1 MITILFIQLLV
12 VSSLVIASRR
22 CLEDGLPVFCFFLV
36 LMPLEAKLVI
46 PGLFDINT
54 MRVCLL
60 TLLILYLCR
69 REQYNDRPIPLKG
82 LMYLHIGWAL
92 LSTIYSISTF
102 TSIKQLIAQVLEFY
116 LLYYLLLRIIINV
129 QTVYKILYAMVLAV
143 GICCIFGLSEVYASW
158 SVLRIFPSNL
168 WITYNGGLD
177 PLYVELGRGL
187 RIRSTFPHPILFGV
201 ALAISIPIAL
211 YLLSFWD
218 GGWQRIAL
226 WTTIP
231 LMLWAVYKTS
241 SRGPWIVVAVSCIVL
256 FFLIQNEIRRYLT
269 WIAVFVII
277 VVVSRPGIWQTI
289 ADLYDATRDPTSEV
303 GLSYQYR
310 YALLDAITDAVDE
323 APGRMVFGYGLGTFR
338 EKGLIINFQGVSKR
352 WYTCDD
358 NWAAF
363 LYETGYGGLTI
374 LVCLLFKPLL
384 MTLQNYRRLPRP
396 ENNLNGLFF
405 ISLAGFYLSLLSVA
419 AYSWGQQGY
428 MAWILISLSIA
439 YPAIVLRDQQ
449 LTSMD
454 TERSGGLEEE
464 HDDLYVA

>member
-1 MITILFIQLLV
+1 MITILCIQVLV
-12 VSSLVIASRR
+12 VTSLVVASRR
-22 CLEDGLPVFCFFLV
+22 RLEGALPVCCFFLV
-36 LMPLEAKLVI
+36 LMPLEAKIVI

-60 TLLILYLCR
+60 TLLILYLSR
-69 REQYNDRPIPLKG
+69 RGFYSSRHIPLKR
-82 LMYLHIGWAL
+82 LIYLHIGWAL
-92 LSTIYSISTF
+92 FSTIYSISTI

-116 LLYYLLLRIIINV
+116 LLYYLLLRIILDI
-129 QTVYKILYAMVLAV
+129 QTIYKILYAMVLAV
-143 GICCIFGLSEVYASW
+143 GVCCIFGLFEVYASW
-158 SVLRIFPSNL
+158 SVLRIFPANL

-177 PLYVELGRGL
+177 PLFIELGRGL
-187 RIRSTFPHPILFGV
+187 RVRSTFPHPILFGV
-201 ALAISIPIAL
+201 ALAMSIPLAL

-218 GGWQRIAL
+218 RGWQRITL
-226 WTTIP
+226 WTTVP

-241 SRGPWIVVAVSCIVL
+241 SRGPWIVVAVSCVVAFL
-256 FFLIQNEIRRYLT
+256 LIQNQVRRYLT
-269 WIAVFVII
+269 WIAVFVLL

-289 ADLYDATRDPTSEV
+289 ADLYEATQDSTSDV
-303 GLSYQYR
+303 GASYQYR
-310 YALLDAITDAVDE
+310 YALFDAITDAVDE
-323 APGRMVFGYGLGTFR
+323 EPGRMLFGYGLGTFR

-363 LYETGYGGLTI
+363 LYETGYGGLVI
-374 LVCLLFKPLL
+374 LACLLFRPLL
-384 MTLQNYRRLPRP
+384 MTFQNYRYLPRP
-396 ENNLNGLFF
+396 ENNLSGLFF
-405 ISLAGFYLSLLSVA
+405 ISLAGFYFSLLSVG

-428 MAWILISLSIA
+428 MAWILISLSVA

-449 LTSMD
+449 IASMG